1 MTQAVAVKPMQF
13 PAGSFIF
20 LLTIALPAS
29 AASASAPS
37 KSPDATTI
45 IQRSVDAM
53 HRDWQ
58 ASEHYN
64 HLERDLEA
72 HGSKTFEIL
81 MIQGSPYQKLTAV
94 NGMPLSPGEAKKED
108 EKLRRE
114 IASRC
119 GESPSEKQKRI
130 AKYQKDQKRDHEM
143 IGELTKAFTF
153 KVAGRQRVNGRQT
166 WLLNAT
172 PKRGYQPP
180 DLETKALTGMEGK
193 LWIDTASFEWVRVE
207 AHVVQ
212 PVSIEGFLATVEPG
226 TVFELVRA
234 PVNKAFWAPSHFS
247 DRSRARIVGFIG
259 HSTHDDETYSN
270 YRFASSL
277 NLPACTAN

>member
-1 MTQAVAVKPMQF
+1 MRYPL
-13 PAGSFIF
+13 GSFLF
-20 LLTIALPAS
+20 LLTIAGAAPADP
-29 AASASAPS
+29 APPPP
-37 KSPDATTI
+37 KTPDATTI

-58 ASEHYN
+58 ASTKYS

-72 HGSKTFEIL
+72 HGSKTFQIL
-81 MIQGSPYQKLTAV
+81 MIEGSPYQKLTAV
-94 NGMPLSPGEAKKED
+94 NGKPLSSGEAKKED
-108 EKLRRE
+108 EKLRHE

-119 GESPSEKQKRI
+119 GESPSGKQKRI
-130 AKYQKDQKRDHEM
+130 AQYQEDQKRDHEM

-172 PKRGYQPP
+172 PKPGYQPP
-180 DLETKALTGMEGK
+180 NLETKALTGMEGK
-193 LWIDTASFEWVRVE
+193 LWIDTATFEWVRVE

-212 PVSIEGFLATVEPG
+212 PVSIEGFLARVEPG

-234 PVNKAFWAPSHFS
+234 PIGKGVWAPAHFS
-247 DRSRARIVGFIG
+247 ERSKARIVGLIG
-259 HSTHDDETYSN
+259 HSTHDDETYTN
-270 YRFASSL
+270 YRPTSAI
-277 NLPACTAN
+277 NLPSCPAK